1 MDGTDSTLAGLAE
14 FLDPVAF
21 SWPVLLPLLAG
32 TRLLTIRFA
41 VWTLGQND
49 EPDLRTDE
57 LVDRAVR
64 RDRDRAALLRRR
76 LDAEAGRTDTTAP
89 ELR

>member
-21 SWPVLLPLLAG
+21 SWPVLL
-32 TRLLTIRFA
+32 
-41 VWTLGQND
+41 
-49 EPDLRTDE
+49 
-57 LVDRAVR
+57 
-64 RDRDRAALLRRR
+64 